1 MDTAG
6 AAQNN
11 KFLGRRQEPEQIR
24 TRWEDM
30 DNRRMTRVADRMTS
44 SITVVSPQ
52 TRLGEVL
59 HLFTTMNLKATAVYD
74 GKQYVGLIGSTFLKE
89 AMSNYSD
96 HVRVR
101 EVMDTR
107 NIRIDPCSP
116 DELLCEAWNRMRQT
130 GQTNLP
136 VLDVQGK
143 LAGVLS
149 APMRDKDF
157 PSFLKP
163 SEPRKRRNSRQPAHD
178 N

>member
-1 MDTAG
+1 MMGIAE
-6 AAQNN
+6 AAQQSY
-11 KFLGRRQEPEQIR
+11 KHQGRKQEPSEGFYN
-24 TRWEDM
+24 RWE
-30 DNRRMTRVADRMTS
+30 NVRFAHVADRMTS

-59 HLFTTMNLKATAVYD
+59 HLFTTMNLKAMAVYD
-74 GKQYVGLIGSTFLKE
+74 GKEYVGLIGYSFLKE
-89 AMSNYSD
+89 AMSNYSH

-101 EVMDTR
+101 EVMDTSD
-107 NIRIDPCSP
+107 IRIDPCSP

-136 VLDVQGK
+136 VLDAQGK

-149 APMRDKDF
+149 APVMDERF
-157 PSFLKP
+157 RPSHRVTGGKNR
-163 SEPRKRRNSRQPAHD
+163 SARQPAGD

>member
-6 AAQNN
+6 AAQSH
-11 KFLGRRQEPEQIR
+11 KPLGRRQEPERIR
-24 TRWEDM
+24 NRWEDTE
-30 DNRRMTRVADRMTS
+30 NRRITRVADRMTS

-59 HLFTTMNLKATAVYD
+59 HLFTTMNLKAMAVYD
-74 GKQYVGLIGSTFLKE
+74 GKQYVGLIGYSFLKE
-89 AMSNYSD
+89 AMSNYSH

-107 NIRIDPCSP
+107 DIRIAPCSP
-116 DELLCEAWNRMRQT
+116 DELLGEAWNRMRQT

-136 VLDVQGK
+136 VLDGQGK

-149 APMRDKDF
+149 SPMRDKDF
-157 PSFLKP
+157 PSFEQ
-163 SEPRKRRNSRQPAHD
+163 SEAGKRRSSREPADD

>member
-1 MDTAG
+1 MMDIAE
-6 AAQNN
+6 AAQQSY
-11 KFLGRRQEPEQIR
+11 KHQGRKREPSEGFYN
-24 TRWEDM
+24 RWE
-30 DNRRMTRVADRMTS
+30 NIRFAHVADRMTS

-59 HLFTTMNLKATAVYD
+59 HLFTTMNLKAMAVYD
-74 GKQYVGLIGSTFLKE
+74 GKEYVGLIGYSFLKE
-89 AMSNYSD
+89 AMSNYSH

-101 EVMDTR
+101 EVMDTSD
-107 NIRIDPCSP
+107 IRIDPCSP

-136 VLDVQGK
+136 VLDAQGK

-149 APMRDKDF
+149 APVMDERFRSSHRVTGGKN
-157 PSFLKP
+157 
-163 SEPRKRRNSRQPAHD
+163 RTARQPAGD

>member
-1 MDTAG
+1 MDTTG
-6 AAQNN
+6 AAQSH
-11 KFLGRRQEPEQIR
+11 KPLRRRQEPERIR
-24 TRWEDM
+24 NRWENT
-30 DNRRMTRVADRMTS
+30 DNRRMTRVADHMTS

-74 GKQYVGLIGSTFLKE
+74 GKQYVGLIGYSFLKE
-89 AMSNYSD
+89 AMSNYSH

-107 NIRIDPCSP
+107 DIRIDPCSP
-116 DELLCEAWNRMRQT
+116 DELFGEAWNRMRQT

-149 APMRDKDF
+149 SPMRDKDF
-157 PSFLKP
+157 PSFEQ
-163 SEPRKRRNSRQPAHD
+163 SEAGKRRSSREPADD